1 MCSEH
6 YCASL
11 NFAGPLVLGSVGM
24 FSPSEENREST
35 PSCNIFAPI
44 ELLGLPAP
52 SVHRDPMENDHD
64 LLADIRRFETLPA

>member
-1 MCSEH
+1 
-6 YCASL
+6 
-11 NFAGPLVLGSVGM
+11 M